1 MLFRSSIIK
10 YLSHAVKTLRDLDI
24 CFQIFL
30 FENNAL
36 AAVEKELQSY
46 SIFSYFFYNFARCC
60 TLAAKLVQK
69 FIFTPFDNAK

>member
-1 MLFRSSIIK
+1 LYCCQRLKII
-10 YLSHAVKTLRDLDI
+10 RDL
-24 CFQIFL
+24 FL
-30 FENNAL
+30 NVLSKNNAF

-69 FIFTPFDNAK
+69 FIFTPYDNAK